1 MKIDTDQEI
10 RTPDELHPD
19 ELHKETSPAPKR
31 RLGWG
36 FFVILLVGLGA
47 IGWFAK
53 KGIGTRVAA
62 ESALA
67 TDTKQEAIA
76 AVTVTYPTI
85 SGTEQELALPG
96 NTQPLSDA
104 PIFARTDGYVQKWNY
119 DIGAHVKLGDVLA
132 EIETPEVDQQ
142 LQQARADLD
151 TAKANLSLSTITA
164 QRYIALG
171 KDGAVAKQDTDN
183 AVGDMN
189 AKKAIVDS
197 ATANVRRLEQLQSFE
212 KVVAP
217 FDGVI
222 TARNTDVGQLVNA
235 GSATGGKELFHMSAT
250 NKLRVYV
257 SVPEQYERA
266 ATNGTVATLTLNEFP
281 GKTFRGTVVRN
292 ASSIDLSSRT
302 LLVEV
307 DVDNPTGELLPG
319 AYVSV
324 HLRLSEGTATAMMVP
339 VATLIFRAE
348 GLRAAVVRN
357 GRADLVP
364 IQTGRDFGD
373 TIEVVS
379 GLGLHDP
386 LIVNP
391 PDSLVSGT
399 PVRIEHTIAQPTEKA
414 GK

>member
-1 MKIDTDQEI
+1 MKIDTDEEI
-10 RTPDELHPD
+10 RTPDEQRR
-19 ELHKETSPAPKR
+19 ETSPAPKR

-36 FFVILLVGLGA
+36 FFVILVVVLGA

-62 ESALA
+62 ESVLA
-67 TDTKQEAIA
+67 TDTKQDAIA
-76 AVTVTYPTI
+76 SVTVTYPTV

-104 PIFARTDGYVQKWNY
+104 PIFARTDGYVKKWTY

-142 LQQARADLD
+142 LLQARADLD

-164 QRYIALG
+164 SRYVALG

-189 AKKAIVDS
+189 AKKATADS
-197 ATANVRRLEQLQSFE
+197 AAANVKRLEQLQSFE

-250 NKLRVYV
+250 NTLRVFI

-266 ATNGTVATLTLNEFP
+266 ATNGTEATLTLNEFP
-281 GKTFRGTVVRN
+281 GKTFRGKVVRN

-324 HLRLSEGTATAMMVP
+324 HLRLAEGTATAMMVP
-339 VATLIFRAE
+339 VATLVFRSA

-357 GRADLVP
+357 GRAELVP

-379 GLGLHDP
+379 GLSLHDP

-391 PDSLVSGT
+391 PDSLVSGM
-399 PVRIEHTIAQPTEKA
+399 PVRIEHTIAPPT
-414 GK
+414 GKISKGNS